1 MEKIKITQDMMDGK
15 EPFMKEMVEMLDPI
29 PHDVC
34 DEWAKELVRAVAVL
48 DPDGVCYESPDKFM
62 MEQFLILKHVSNID
76 TSDWDTQDGRKK
88 LTDFMRKH
96 KVALYD
102 NYYNLSQVYDL
113 YYEAV
118 KAKHEHT
125 NSLSYRFTK
134 AFESVLGDGDIVKNL
149 AESREI
155 TEKLIDMLGVFN
167 KAKENE
173 TPLAG
178 GVPMVMFGK
187 K

>member
-15 EPFMKEMVEMLDPI
+15 EPFMKEMVTMLSPI
-29 PHDVC
+29 PHAVC
-34 DEWAKELVRAVAVL
+34 DVWAKELVRAVAVL

-62 MEQFLILKHVSNID
+62 MEQFLILKHISNID
-76 TSDWDTQDGRKK
+76 TSDWDTPDGRKK
-88 LTDFMRKH
+88 LADFMQKH
-96 KVALYD
+96 DVDLYED
-102 NYYNLSQVYDL
+102 YYELSRVYAL

-125 NSLSYRFTK
+125 HSLAYRFVK

-155 TEKLIDMLGVFN
+155 TEKLIDMLAIFN
-167 KAKENE
+167 
-173 TPLAG
+173 
-178 GVPMVMFGK
+178 
-187 K
+187 